1 MSTYLVGTFIGAAL
15 LASLFCPLPSL
26 SRDMDGYMVAEN
38 APEKPAGDPAPAAEP
53 AKDLTLDEILSKY
66 YAAIGGLGSWQ
77 SLDTLV
83 IKGAILSQK
92 REIATS
98 AEYMRPDK
106 CRISY
111 TIGGKLVVQSYNGET
126 AWQQS
131 ALSETIAPELLDPE
145 RTNYLRDRCGIESPL
160 IDYAK
165 KNLKVTLEGKDAV
178 DGKSAY
184 KLKVTYRS
192 GNFQYYLL
200 DASSFLPVKTV
211 GFYTVGGQEV
221 VMMTRFK
228 EYKRVGNILVP
239 FKLTIEKK
247 GNAPR
252 EEYVVESVTPNAPLD
267 PAIFDMP

>member
-1 MSTYLVGTFIGAAL
+1 MSISLVRAIIGAAL
-15 LASLFCPLPSL
+15 LAAFSPLPSL
-26 SRDMDGYMVAEN
+26 SRDMDSLVAAES
-38 APEKPAGDPAPAAEP
+38 PAGKSADNPAPAAEP
-53 AKDLTLDEILSKY
+53 AKDLTLDEILGKY

-77 SLDTLV
+77 SLETLV
-83 IKGAILSQK
+83 IKGTILSQNT
-92 REIATS
+92 EITTS

-106 CRISY
+106 CRVSY

-131 ALSETIAPELLDPE
+131 ALSESIAPEILDAE
-145 RTNYLRDRCGIESPL
+145 RTDYLRDRCGIESPL
-160 IDYAK
+160 IDYAR
-165 KNLKVTLEGKDAV
+165 KNLRVTLEGRDAV

-184 KLKVTYRS
+184 KIKVTYGS

-228 EYKRVGNILVP
+228 DYKRVGNILVP
-239 FKLTIEKK
+239 FNLVIEKK

-252 EEYVVESVTPNAPLD
+252 EEYVVESVTPNAPLN
-267 PAIFDMP
+267 PAIFNLP

>member
-1 MSTYLVGTFIGAAL
+1 MSISLVRTFIGAAL
-15 LASLFCPLPSL
+15 LAVLFSPIPSL
-26 SRDMDGYMVAEN
+26 SGDMDGRTLAESP
-38 APEKPAGDPAPAAEP
+38 AEKPADNPAPAAGP

-66 YAAIGGLGSWQ
+66 YAAIGGLASWQ
-77 SLDTLV
+77 SINTLV
-83 IKGAILSQK
+83 IKGTILSQK
-92 REIATS
+92 REITTA

-106 CRISY
+106 CRVSY
-111 TIGGKLVVQSYNGET
+111 TIGGKLVVQSFNGVT

-145 RTNYLRDRCGIESPL
+145 RTDYLRDRCGIESPL

-165 KNLKVTLEGKDAV
+165 KNLKVTLEGKDTV

-184 KLKVTYRS
+184 KVKVTYKS

-200 DASSFLPVKTV
+200 DAASFLPVKTV

-228 EYKRVGNILVP
+228 EYKRVGDILVP

-267 PAIFDMP
+267 PAIFDML

>member
-1 MSTYLVGTFIGAAL
+1 MSITLVKTIIGAAL
-15 LASLFCPLPSL
+15 LAALYCPLPSL
-26 SRDMDGYMVAEN
+26 SRDMDGYLVAES
-38 APEKPAGDPAPAAEP
+38 APEKPADNPAPASEP
-53 AKDLTLDEILSKY
+53 ANDLTLDEILGKY

-77 SLDTLV
+77 SINTLV
-83 IKGAILSQK
+83 TKGTILSQN
-92 REIATS
+92 REITTT

-106 CRISY
+106 CRVSY

-131 ALSETIAPELLDPE
+131 ALSESIAPEILDAS
-145 RTNYLRDRCGIESPL
+145 RTDYLRDRCGIESPL

-165 KNLKVTLEGKDAV
+165 KNLKVTLEGRDAV
-178 DGKSAY
+178 DGKGAY
-184 KLKVTYRS
+184 KIKVAYTS

-200 DASSFLPVKTV
+200 DASSFLPVKTT

-239 FKLTIEKK
+239 FKLAIEKK

-267 PAIFDMP
+267 PAIFNMP